1 MLDRIKNF
9 ASNIIKQCYVTLV
22 GDDSGRVP
30 LTQVAYMDKAVECEV
45 ITPYGLYSNP
55 PVNSMGI
62 LFHPFGDEQ
71 IRAAIL
77 NVLDERFKNLL
88 AGEVQIGNPL
98 TQCSIKFD
106 KDGNLIIVTPNQQV
120 VTIGA
125 DYSIIVGGTYSLT
138 ASDDATFEA
147 PNFHFKGNIICDGTF
162 SANSGAITMTG
173 GNFNTSGDIT
183 ATGDII
189 GQGTSLHTH
198 VHGGVTIGASNT
210 GAPV

>member
-106 KDGNLIIVTPNQQV
+106 KDGNLIIITSQDIRVTV
-120 VTIGA
+120 GV
-125 DYSIIVGGTYSLT
+125 DYSITVDNGYSLVAT
-138 ASDDATFEA
+138 TDATIEA
-147 PNFHFKGNIICDGTF
+147 PTINLKGNVVIDGTLT
-162 SANSGAITMTG
+162 ANGGAITMNG
-173 GNFNTSGDIT
+173 GDFNTSGSIT
-183 ATGDII
+183 ATGDVI

-198 VHGGVTIGASNT
+198 VHGGVTTGGSNT